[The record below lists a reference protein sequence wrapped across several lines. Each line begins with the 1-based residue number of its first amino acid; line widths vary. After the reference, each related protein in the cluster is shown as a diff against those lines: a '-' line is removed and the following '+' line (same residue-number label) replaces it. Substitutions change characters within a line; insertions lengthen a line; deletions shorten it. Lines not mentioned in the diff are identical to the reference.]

1 MATYSEDCAGLG
13 IDDEKLANSVRLFPN
28 PAGNF
33 ISVQSELMAM
43 DKIEIYS
50 VFGKRVKSVD
60 HNFDYISITDLS
72 KGVYFI
78 KIMSKNRTVS
88 IKLLKR

>member
-1 MATYSEDCAGLG
+1 
-13 IDDEKLANSVRLFPN
+13 
-28 PAGNF
+28 
-33 ISVQSELMAM
+33 MAM